1 MPISAIVGERQGV
14 WIENSHEAWGAAPML
29 DVRPAIFGNGGHV
42 KAVAR
47 PNEIGFFSSQFI
59 QRRCGIESRFG
70 YSVIML
76 LSRSDGVGSGNAVKI
91 CGHMLRI
98 F

>member
-47 PNEIGFFSSQFI
+47 ANEIGVFSSQLLP
-59 QRRCGIESRFG
+59 RRCDNDQRFG
-70 YSVIML
+70 YFVIMWL
-76 LSRSDGVGSGNAVKI
+76 RRSDGVGSGNAVKI